1 MALYDSTL
9 PRSRQRESSIIIAL
23 PPLQINRSFTT
34 DGPILRSDGPRFRC
48 MPRGKKRSDM
58 KTLLGEETEEEEE
71 EEEEEEP
78 ARHS

>member
-1 MALYDSTL
+1 
-9 PRSRQRESSIIIAL
+9 
-23 PPLQINRSFTT
+23 
-34 DGPILRSDGPRFRC
+34 

-71 EEEEEEP
+71 EEEEEP